1 MILQN
6 ERQYDFAKIQLAKL
20 EAALQSAQE
29 SPSDLPPS
37 AQHANVNGIAL
48 LIRDLRG
55 QLAEY
60 EKLCAGQIETL
71 TLVEVLAQLP
81 ETLVRARI
89 ARGWTQR
96 QLSEQLG
103 TSEQQVQKDE
113 AGAYARATLIK
124 LSRVAGVLGV
134 SLSGRAKLTCAG
146 AAPKL
151 RSARRAASTHSKG
164 VASPR

>member
-6 ERQYDFAKIQLAKL
+6 ERQYNFAKIQLAKL
-20 EAALQSAQE
+20 EAALQSAQN
-29 SPSDLPPS
+29 SASDLPVA
-37 AQHANVNGIAL
+37 AQQARGNGVAL
-48 LIRDLRG
+48 LISDLRG

-60 EKLCAGQIETL
+60 ENLCSGEVETL
-71 TLVEVLAQLP
+71 ALDEVLARLP

-113 AGAYARATLIK
+113 AGAYARATLVK
-124 LSRVAGVLGV
+124 LSRVAGVLGL
-134 SLSGRAKLTCAG
+134 SLSGRAMLTCAG

-151 RSARRAASTHSKG
+151 RSARRAASIQSKD
-164 VASPR
+164 AARQN